1 MHKSMILRSICILKR
16 TSTMDSLCWFA
27 IHNGIVT
34 HVIFEA
40 TTSIAHVI
48 TPLTTLAETIVP
60 VGNDELFHGSHP
72 YRYLVRRACFALS
85 SVSVSASTKARACF
99 AFFHASCAS
108 CSVANLP
115 RCWLVFPSQ
124 NCAIHDSFLYRLRA
138 APGSFPARLGRQPCF
153 ELGIRIPFLADG
165 HVGILLQVKATVHIA
180 PSCGGWVNIV
190 ATIVAWYIKY
200 FLDI

>member
-16 TSTMDSLCWFA
+16 TSTMVSLCWFT

-124 NCAIHDSFLYRLRA
+124 NCAIHDSFLW
-138 APGSFPARLGRQPCF
+138 RLGEHCCDYCRLVHQILFWTFRPQPPQRRGHGSALAWRQTDP
-153 ELGIRIPFLADG
+153 
-165 HVGILLQVKATVHIA
+165 
-180 PSCGGWVNIV
+180 
-190 ATIVAWYIKY
+190 KY
-200 FLDI
+200 SSHLEH